1 MALDVGPQQGLG
13 TDQESEWLSLG
24 LQSLGL
30 GPGLPIASVWVSNLK
45 LTQEARFRQGLQTS
59 APASLDEDSKSL
71 RGEGICLGHSKSVLG
86 WDQARHQHP
95 HCHTNVGVKCLGTS
109 LPLSFSRQTAAGLV
123 THPQTLHWVRA
134 VLYVLGIRAHLPAES

>member
-1 MALDVGPQQGLG
+1 MALDVGPQRDLG

-59 APASLDEDSKSL
+59 APASSDEDSKSL
-71 RGEGICLGHSKSVLG
+71 RGEGICLGHSKSRVGLG
-86 WDQARHQHP
+86 P
-95 HCHTNVGVKCLGTS
+95 S
-109 LPLSFSRQTAAGLV
+109 
-123 THPQTLHWVRA
+123 
-134 VLYVLGIRAHLPAES
+134 